1 MNDTPAAQ
9 DDAKKSGPLS
19 CLPEWFANRE
29 VIPLDDQLALVV
41 SHETMHA
48 LVALCRAIAGAPTP
62 VLLTGETGV
71 GKSLLC
77 RFIHA
82 SHDPY
87 APFAA
92 HLTAGLEAAVLCE
105 RIFGPAAGP
114 QPPLTLEASGGT
126 LVLEEMADMP
136 LAVQQALLNFW
147 DAQAKTPL
155 SGPSQWICTT
165 NMPRQV
171 LFRPGRMLPGF
182 LDRFRHIHVPPLRE
196 RRQDIPALV
205 AYFVRLQ
212 TSKPASLKGLENLAR
227 RLSGHSFPGNVREL
241 ESLMAL
247 ETGGLPWRWLVTGPD
262 KSCHVRACPRRGQK
276 QTQES
281 ERNG

>member
-1 MNDTPAAQ
+1 MNNTPDVQ
-9 DDAKKSGPLS
+9 DDAKKSGLLFR
-19 CLPEWFANRE
+19 LPEWFANRE

-48 LVALCRAIAGAPTP
+48 LVSVCRTIAGDPTP

-87 APFAA
+87 APFVS
-92 HLTAGLEAAVLCE
+92 HLTAGLEAAVLRE
-105 RIFGPAAGP
+105 RIFGPAVGL
-114 QPPLTLEASGGT
+114 QLPLTLEASSGT

-136 LAVQQALLNFW
+136 LGVQQALLDFW
-147 DAQAKTPL
+147 DAQAKEPL
-155 SGPSQWICTT
+155 PGPSQLICTT
-165 NMPRQV
+165 NMPREA
-171 LFRPGRMLPGF
+171 LFGAGRMLPEF
-182 LDRFRHIHVPPLRE
+182 LGRFRHIHVPPLRE

-205 AYFVRLQ
+205 AYFVRLH
-212 TSKPASLKGLENLAR
+212 TSRPASLKGLENLAR

-247 ETGGLPWRWLVTGPD
+247 ETACLPWHWRVTGQS
-262 KSCHVRACPRRGQK
+262 KSCCVRVRRKKGSQ
-276 QTQES
+276 QTPKPGGNE
-281 ERNG
+281 